1 MRRGHAEN
9 LVGELYDELVYVAY
23 QATPVRLGRHRR
35 VLVAHAVVQRLPRR
49 RERSVAQLPAELF
62 SLVVKAALSAGESR
76 QRVRIRGLRFFPMT
90 DAPEP
95 LQLEETLHRVPPEV
109 RVAWALR
116 QRAGFDDDA
125 VRRILG
131 AAGVADTTAVLSA
144 AGHIALPPDQLFDPC
159 AVKLAPEW
167 NRSRSRL
174 VPALPL
180 VLIATCLAAWA
191 VLHDPADVATS
202 RATGSSVQSQ
212 TVAAGFKAA
221 PANLW
226 RRTSKLDF
234 GAWSPRGELARDAQV
249 QSRVWQFWQ
258 QGKQVTTATGTSPLA
273 PAEPPALL
281 YAGRVAGA
289 VVVVVYDGTR
299 IGRYTESGGARSL
312 RLDRVDSADLMTS
325 AAIAVSRTP
334 QGTRYVLAPW
344 IAAAAVR
351 DLAAP
356 AGVSRPLEVD
366 AGLTAAVPGG
376 SAGCRSR
383 FVLELRSSPAVAE
396 KHAFVLADLGDLIPA
411 HLTYMP
417 LPGDGT
423 ARSPRE
429 VLSAEARSSWALHA
443 CSLDGWHDAGTR
455 LINNWAFAEQQLPTG
470 GTARWSC
477 LRVDAWSGQG
487 LATVR
492 LEPPSGPAVPVG
504 TAAGTSACSRF
515 SQNIAAATV
524 WRAPTRQSYVL
535 AAGSRHVTGLVLR
548 TNRGRRVITTP
559 VAAPLV
565 PGTIVT
571 GLQARLANGKTFEGL
586 TGPAGG
592 RSGAGSR

>member
-9 LVGELYDELVYVAY
+9 LVGELYDELVYVAF

-35 VLVAHAVVQRLPRR
+35 VLVAHAVVQRLPRQV
-49 RERSVAQLPAELF
+49 ERAVAQVPPAELF
-62 SLVVKAALSAGESR
+62 GLVVKAALSAGDAR

-95 LQLEETLHRVPPEV
+95 LQLEEALHREPPEV

-116 QRAGFDDDA
+116 QRAGLDDDA
-125 VRRILG
+125 VRRILA

-144 AGHIALPPDQLFDPC
+144 AGHVALPPEQLFDPC

-174 VPALPL
+174 VLALPL
-180 VLIATCLAAWA
+180 ILIAGCLVAWG
-191 VLHDPADVATS
+191 VSHDPAEVTS
-202 RATGSSVQSQ
+202 SRPTGSSVESQ
-212 TVAAGFKAA
+212 TVTAGFRAA

-226 RRTSKLDF
+226 RSTSKLDF
-234 GAWSPRGELARDAQV
+234 AAWSPRGELAGDTQI

-258 QGKQVTTATGTSPLA
+258 QGKQVTTAPGTSPVA

-289 VVVVVYDGTR
+289 VVVLVYDGTR
-299 IGRYTESGGARSL
+299 VGRYTEVGGAQSL

-351 DLAAP
+351 DLAVP
-356 AGVSRPLEVD
+356 AGTSRPLEV
-366 AGLTAAVPGG
+366 AGGLTAAVPGG
-376 SAGCRSR
+376 GAGCRSR

-396 KHAFVLADLGDLIPA
+396 KHAFVLADLGNLVPA

-417 LPGDGT
+417 LPADGT

-429 VLSAEARSSWALHA
+429 VLSTEARISWALHA
-443 CSLDGWHDAGTR
+443 CTLDGWHDAGTR
-455 LINNWAFAEQQLPTG
+455 LINNWAFAEQKLPTG

-504 TAAGTSACSRF
+504 TSVGTSACSRF

-548 TNRGRRVITTP
+548 TNRGRQAVTSP
-559 VAAPLV
+559 VAVPLV
-565 PGTIVT
+565 RGTTVT
-571 GLQARLANGKTFEGL
+571 GLQARLANGKTFEGM
-586 TGPAGG
+586 TGPATG
-592 RSGAGSR
+592 RAGGSR